1 VTKTFVRKY
10 HPGSF
15 VSETSD
21 TEVADRNWLPGPD
34 SYTYS
39 WYFYDKE
46 FVEINGE
53 VLTGKP
59 KNISPIYYYGL
70 ELSAEEAMRVGNDIL
85 RSNIRGS
92 GIKRLV
98 KTKWGQMFP
107 VNDGDIV
114 LLPPLEKEIE

>member
-1 VTKTFVRKY
+1 
-10 HPGSF
+10 
-15 VSETSD
+15 
-21 TEVADRNWLPGPD
+21 
-34 SYTYS
+34 
-39 WYFYDKE
+39 
-46 FVEINGE
+46 
-53 VLTGKP
+53 
-59 KNISPIYYYGL
+59 
-70 ELSAEEAMRVGNDIL
+70 MRVGNDIL